1 MTTLVEAKM
10 GSGEDNTNDN
20 MSMGTM
26 GTNGLFVP
34 SVLPTQQEERPG
46 HLYSN
51 TTSFTNAEAKGK
63 VNFV

>member
-34 SVLPTQQEERPG
+34 TQQEERPV

-51 TTSFTNAEAKGK
+51 TTWFTNAEAKGK

>member
-34 SVLPTQQEERPG
+34 TQQEERPG